1 MSRTNQSV
9 THRMAKNALLMTCL
23 EMVIRYGVAIIVL
36 PIALKKLDSA
46 ELAYYLFISTLMA
59 LAYLADS
66 GFSQTIVRASAY
78 FKAGAEEIPERVTE
92 LTSVDTQNKPNWQAV
107 GRLIAT
113 SNRIYLII
121 GLAATV
127 LLSTLGVGAALNIVS
142 QQNNRV
148 SAWLTYLLLV
158 VLSFFLLQVSRWS
171 SLLQGL
177 NEVARAKRIELVVGV
192 IRLLGVAAAMLAGFG
207 VLGVVSVMIAAAI
220 LNLILTRM
228 AVRQITRENGVNKE
242 DEIYDPEMLERLW
255 PATWRMG
262 VICWGAYLIYY
273 GSSLVVSQIS
283 DTKLIASY
291 LLTFQVVTLLYRFA
305 TSPSLVYQP
314 QIAAAMSSGDLMK
327 VNNLTFK
334 IVRYSLIMYLV
345 GGVLLFFYGADVL
358 ILIKAK
364 SQILGGNI
372 LLIMLIMYLLEM
384 HHAIHAGI
392 YMSSNH
398 IPFMMPALYSGVAIV
413 TAGYFS
419 VHYWGVYGVV
429 LSQLVVQA
437 AFNNWYPVH
446 LSLKLQNLTFKT
458 YIGNLFSK
466 INYQHSL

>member
-1 MSRTNQSV
+1 MSRTSQSV
-9 THRMAKNALLMTCL
+9 THRLAKNALLMTCF
-23 EMVIRYGVAIIVL
+23 EMVVRYGIAIIVL

-66 GFSQTIVRASAY
+66 GFSQTIVRATAY
-78 FKAGAEEIPERVTE
+78 FKAGAVKIPERVTE
-92 LTSVDTQNKPNWQAV
+92 LTFSDTQNKPNWQAV
-107 GRLIAT
+107 GRLVAT

-121 GLAATV
+121 GLAAII
-127 LLSTLGVGAALNIVS
+127 LLSTLGVGVALNIVA
-142 QQNNRV
+142 QQNNRLT
-148 SAWLTYLLLV
+148 AWLSYVFLV

-177 NEVARAKRIELVVGV
+177 NEVAQAKRIELVVGV

-220 LNLILTRM
+220 LNLILTRR
-228 AVRQITRENGVNKE
+228 AVHQITRENGVFKE
-242 DEIYDPEMLERLW
+242 HEIYDPEMLKRLW
-255 PATWRMG
+255 PTTWRMG
-262 VICWGAYLIYY
+262 VICWGSYLIYY
-273 GSSLVVSQIS
+273 GSSLVISQIP
-283 DTKLIASY
+283 DPKLIASY
-291 LLTFQVVTLLYRFA
+291 LLTFQIVTLLYRFA

-314 QIAAAMSSGDLMK
+314 QIAAAMSSGNLVT
-327 VNNLTFK
+327 VNYLTIK
-334 IVRYSLIMYLV
+334 IVRYSLVMYII
-345 GGVLLFFYGADVL
+345 GGVLLYFFGSGAL
-358 ILIKAK
+358 TLIKSK

-372 LLIMLIMYLLEM
+372 MLIMLIMYLFEM

-413 TAGYFS
+413 TTGYFS

-458 YIGNLFSK
+458 YIGKLFSK
-466 INYQHSL
+466 VNYQHSL